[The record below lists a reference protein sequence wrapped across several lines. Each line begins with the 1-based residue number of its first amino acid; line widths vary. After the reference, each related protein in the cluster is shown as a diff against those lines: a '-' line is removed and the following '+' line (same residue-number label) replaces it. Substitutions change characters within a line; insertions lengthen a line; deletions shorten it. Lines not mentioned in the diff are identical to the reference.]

1 MINKEIAQIF
11 YRIADFLDA
20 DEVAFKPFAYRK
32 AAQALEELEGDVAE
46 IYERGGSKA
55 IEEIPG
61 IGESTGGKIEEF
73 IKKGKISYY
82 EELKNRLPVNWE
94 EITGVA
100 GVGPKK
106 AKILYQE
113 LGVKNLEDLEVAA
126 RSHKISGLPGFGEKS
141 EANIIQGIE
150 FRKRSRGRF
159 LLGEILPQALAVK
172 KQMESLGILE
182 KVEIA
187 GSLRRRK
194 ETIGD
199 VDLLAASDDKK
210 NNVQAMDFFTGLPEV
225 EKVWGNGETKSSV
238 RMIDG
243 FNIDLRIVPVASYGA
258 ALQYF
263 TGSKEHNIALRRRAQ
278 ELGYKLSEYGLFRG
292 GKAVVGKSEED
303 VYEKLGLQWIAP
315 ELRENTGEIQA
326 AAGGKLPNLVGYGDL
341 KGDLHCHS
349 NYSDGKNTIKELAQ
363 AAIDMGYEYIG
374 IADHTKFLKV
384 AHGLDEAA
392 IKSRNHKINELNAGF
407 RSRGIDF
414 TILKGCEAN
423 ILDDGSIDID
433 EATLKEL
440 DFVIAGIHSNFHFDR
455 EKMTCRIIA
464 AMENPDVDMISH
476 LTGRLLNGMR
486 GSKAREA
493 YDIDAEKIFE
503 TAKKTGTILEINS
516 NSRRLDLDDGHIR
529 RALDYGIKMI
539 INTDAHY
546 TGDLQF
552 AELGIS
558 QARRGWAE
566 MADIINTCRLD
577 GLKGLLKK

>member
-159 LLGEILPQALAVK
+159 LLGEILPQALKVK
-172 KQMESLGILE
+172 KRIEDLGILE
-182 KVEIA
+182 KVGIA

-199 VDLLAASDDKK
+199 VDLLAASDNKK
-210 NNVQAMDFFTGLPEV
+210 NDAQAMDVFTRLPEV
-225 EKVWGNGETKSSV
+225 EKVWGRGETKSSV
-238 RMIDG
+238 RMADG

-278 ELGYKLSEYGLFRG
+278 GLGYKLSEYGLFRG
-292 GKAVVGKSEED
+292 GKTVVGKTEEEI
-303 VYEKLGLQWIAP
+303 YEKLGLRWIAP

-326 AAGGKLPNLVGYGDL
+326 AAASRLPILVGYDDL
-341 KGDLHCHS
+341 RGDLHCHS
-349 NYSDGKNTIKELAQ
+349 NYSDGHDSIEDIAH
-363 AAIDMGYEYIG
+363 AAISLGYEYVG
-374 IADHTKFLKV
+374 IADHTKCLKI
-384 AHGLDEAA
+384 ARGLDERALA
-392 IKSRNHKINELNAGF
+392 NRNLEIDKLNNEYRRNN
-407 RSRGIDF
+407 IDF

-423 ILDDGSIDID
+423 IMDDGSIDI
-433 EATLKEL
+433 ESRMLQEL
-440 DFVIAGIHSNFHFDR
+440 DFVIAGIHTNFNFEL
-455 EKMTCRIIA
+455 EKMTARMVR
-464 AMENPDVDMISH
+464 AMENPDVDIISH
-476 LTGRLLNGMR
+476 PTGRKLKEREGYLLDM
-486 GSKAREA
+486 
-493 YDIDAEKIFE
+493 EKIFR
-503 TAKKTGTILEINS
+503 AAQRTGKILEINGQPK
-516 NSRRLDLDDGHIR
+516 RLDLNGENIR
-529 RALDYGIKMI
+529 RAKDYGVKMI
-539 INTDAHY
+539 VSTDAHY
-546 TGDLQF
+546 SDDLRF
-552 AELGIS
+552 AELGIA

-566 MADIINTCRLD
+566 KADIVNARRLD
-577 GLKGLLKK
+577 DLKKMLKE